1 MRRFVKYQLAGFT
14 IWVVICVGLTM
25 MIRSLERSGAEAR
38 SQQLSQ
44 PRSLIEEVQQLS
56 GIEEINTGQ
65 QDSKDVGL
73 SAAEGSKTPQQH
85 RSSRRSI
92 LSQR

>member
-14 IWVVICVGLTM
+14 IWMVTCVGLTF

-38 SQQLSQ
+38 SQQDKDSQ
-44 PRSLIEEVQQLS
+44 TIIEEVQQLS
-56 GIEEINTGQ
+56 VIDEINSGR
-65 QDSKDVGL
+65 QDSRETAVQGRE
-73 SAAEGSKTPQQH
+73 SSKTPRQH
-85 RSSRRSI
+85 RSARRSI